1 MVMTPA
7 SPADLSGT
15 RHVARRLPW
24 LVMAA
29 WLIIGCE
36 QPPPPPVAQTAP
48 VQPPPPVQAD
58 PQLVARNLGPFYF
71 VLFNRGFSADVVET
85 PSRWRMV
92 WPMSE
97 IDFKAKVDFFQGQ
110 QPPNPEMARR
120 LQDAWKATPPLAAIA
135 AAYGIVDPGWATAV
149 AEWAKLVAPPPY
161 TGGRA
166 VMPPGLARDTV
177 LAITL
182 RQAIQDADRKN
193 YHRAHVLLTD
203 VSHVMG
209 EESPLRSRDSRDVF
223 IRFFREVPDTAR
235 FEDFAGRLTA
245 YSEAR
250 EKEVLLAGEHA
261 AVLHA
266 AGLTAAADFMREQ
279 LLAQFDVITLPMID
293 EAIRRGV
300 SFGFQAPERVMRLR
314 SRLEAHAAVLREGA
328 ARSAEPYRRE
338 AVAQEADP
346 TYRQQ
351 LADFEKLFDAD
362 GGGAE
367 EGRGAEKL
375 LEQLEK
381 ARRPVSDWLRE
392 KAIVTRHA
400 PLLTLRQPMTY
411 RFLSMISPLGYDTA
425 AKQLV
430 RKATASLPAD
440 ADRLGD
446 TLAAWCR
453 GESLP
458 DTSSDGSAHALLAWY
473 WLECGRPELARA
485 ALIGG
490 GRELLQKAK
499 RIPREEVVKLQD
511 GAAGVLLDELN
522 GYRFL
527 IAAAEIEAAPAGAV
541 RGAGA
546 RYLPELAVLL
556 ANWQR
561 MWEDCALPPLA
572 AELAVVDLEDQVAE
586 REAAGSRLTESRERY
601 SFRDWSFTHGAV
613 PDVLIERAMEK
624 NLFGPGGDA
633 APPAAGFQEF
643 LLDFKWPSEFSP
655 GSRERWKAPARK
667 S

>member
-1 MVMTPA
+1 MTAVSSVESFGP
-7 SPADLSGT
+7 
-15 RHVARRLPW
+15 RYVFRRLPW
-24 LVMAA
+24 VVTAA
-29 WLIIGCE
+29 WLVPGCE

-71 VLFNRGFSADVVET
+71 VLFDRGFSADVVET

-97 IDFKAKVDFFQGQ
+97 IDFKAKRDLFQGQ
-110 QPPNPEMARR
+110 HPPNPEMARR
-120 LQDAWKATPPLAAIA
+120 LEDAWKATPPLAAIA
-135 AAYGIVDPGWATAV
+135 AAYGIVDPGWTKAV
-149 AEWAKLVAPPPY
+149 DEWAKPVDAGVRP
-161 TGGRA
+161 

-203 VSHVMG
+203 ASHVMG
-209 EESPLRSRDSRDVF
+209 EESPLRSRDGRDVF

-245 YSEAR
+245 YSESR

-328 ARSAEPYRRE
+328 VTSADPYRRE
-338 AVAQEADP
+338 AVAKEADP
-346 TYRQQ
+346 AYRQQ

-375 LEQLEK
+375 LEQLET

-411 RFLSMISPLGYDTA
+411 RFLSTISPLGYDTV

-430 RKATASLPAD
+430 RKSTASLPAD
-440 ADRLGD
+440 ADGLGD

-499 RIPREEVVKLQD
+499 RLPRDEVVKLQD
-511 GAAGVLLDELN
+511 GAVGILLDELN

-572 AELAVVDLEDQVAE
+572 AELAVVELEDQVAE

-601 SFRDWSFTHGAV
+601 SFRDCSFTHGPV
-613 PDVLIERAMEK
+613 PDVVIERAMEK

-633 APPAAGFQEF
+633 APPAAGLQEF
-643 LLDFKWPSEFSP
+643 FLDFKWPSEFSR